1 MARWR
6 VGRNLL
12 IGWGVDRRPILL
24 GAYCVLPD
32 NYVILAFPQ
41 EAKTLHAPVNYIYM
55 GFKASEPCTRE
66 EIILYQALGFKTCG
80 GRCLEYKQDLI
91 GRHIYHIHQFERK
104 NKLHPTNDYFNY
116 KEL

>member
-6 VGRNLL
+6 VGNNLPVN
-12 IGWGVDRRPILL
+12 WGADGKSASL
-24 GAYCVLPD
+24 GAYCVLPN

-41 EAKTLHAPVNYIYM
+41 VHAPVNYIYM

-80 GRCLEYKQDLI
+80 GRYLEYKQDLI
-91 GRHIYHIHQFERK
+91 DRHIHRIHQFDK

>member
-1 MARWR
+1 MAKWR
-6 VGRNLL
+6 IGRDLL
-12 IGWGVDRRPILL
+12 IGWGVGGPVLL
-24 GAYCVLPD
+24 GAYCVLPN

-41 EAKTLHAPVNYIYM
+41 VHAPVNYIYM

-91 GRHIYHIHQFERK
+91 DRHIHRIHQFECK